1 MKIKGEFFL
10 SKTPI
15 LDKNKKVFA
24 YKLLLKDKEDKPLT
38 SNEFARILANLRFD
52 KLFGRHKLIVPIM
65 PDLLINDVLDFINEK
80 KFIFILDE
88 DMIDKED
95 LKRIEELKELGFSF
109 AIRKVDYE
117 KTEDELKYFDYFVYP
132 KELALKNDLYK
143 NKVIIRNI
151 KDLDELDKFIE
162 KGFWY
167 FYGDFI
173 FKDTVV
179 GRTITPTKK
188 AIIQLFNK
196 IKDKYN
202 PREVE
207 DTVKKNTDLSLSL
220 LKYVNS
226 AAFYLPTR
234 ITSIR
239 KAIMILGQKNL
250 LHWILLYL
258 YTGVDET
265 EGFYSETLLQL
276 AAERGKLMEILA
288 EKIGLSQEEAD
299 KAFLIGVFSFVD
311 KLLGMTKEEI
321 KEEFNLD
328 EETYLALKS
337 YKGNLG
343 KLLHLVETIEQSE
356 VFEISKELEEL
367 GLSIPDVIQAQMQAY
382 AWFEGI
388 ELK

>member
-15 LDKNKKVFA
+15 LDKDKKVFA

-52 KLFGRHKLIVPIM
+52 KLFGKHRLFVPIM
-65 PDLLINDVLDFINEK
+65 PDLLTNEVLDYINEK
-80 KFIFILDE
+80 KFVFVLDE
-88 DMIDKED
+88 DLIDKND
-95 LKRIEELKELGFSF
+95 YSKIEELKDLGFSF
-109 AIRKVDYE
+109 ALKKIDSE
-117 KTEDELKYFDYFVYP
+117 KENIELKLFDLFIYP
-132 KELALKNDLYK
+132 KELVLENDFYK
-143 NKVIIRNI
+143 NRIVIRNVTSLTEMENFI
-151 KDLDELDKFIE
+151 K
-162 KGFWY
+162 KGFLY

-202 PREVE
+202 PQEVE
-207 DTVKKNTDLSLSL
+207 EIIKKNADLSLSL

-234 ITSIR
+234 IDSIR
-239 KAIMILGQKNL
+239 KAIMILGQRNL

-258 YTGVDET
+258 YTGVEDED
-265 EGFYSETLLQL
+265 GFYSETLLEL
-276 AAERGKLMEILA
+276 AAERGKIMELLA
-288 EKIGLSQEEAD
+288 EKIGLPQEVAD
-299 KAFLIGVFSFVD
+299 KAFLVGVFSFVD
-311 KLLGMTKEEI
+311 KLLNMSKQDI
-321 KEEFNLD
+321 KEEFNID
-328 EETYLALKS
+328 EEMFMALTE
-337 YKGNLG
+337 YKGILG
-343 KLLHLVETIEQSE
+343 KLLHLVEDIEQAE
-356 VFEISKELEEL
+356 IFELNKELEET
-367 GLSIPDVIQAQMQAY
+367 GLSIPDIIQAQMQAY